1 MTVIPVVSSSMK
13 ENCLRSGSLQIICQL
28 GVPHAVMH
36 YVNPSILWFCRILRS
51 AGLIGEVTATWRISP
66 SDTAV
71 FTTTST
77 TVVFADGESE
87 VIVMVQVNLVILLTL

>member
-1 MTVIPVVSSSMK
+1 MV
-13 ENCLRSGSLQIICQL
+13 
-28 GVPHAVMH
+28 
-36 YVNPSILWFCRILRS
+36 CRILRS
-51 AGLIGEVTATWRISP
+51 AGLIGEITATWRITP

-87 VIVMVQVNLVILLTL
+87 VVVTVQVNTRIAQFFLYLLYFFAAL

>member
-1 MTVIPVVSSSMK
+1 MPAWCSTCSHA
-13 ENCLRSGSLQIICQL
+13 LCQL
-28 GVPHAVMH
+28 LYIMV
-36 YVNPSILWFCRILRS
+36 CRILRS

-87 VIVMVQVNLVILLTL
+87 VIVVVQVNLVILLTL